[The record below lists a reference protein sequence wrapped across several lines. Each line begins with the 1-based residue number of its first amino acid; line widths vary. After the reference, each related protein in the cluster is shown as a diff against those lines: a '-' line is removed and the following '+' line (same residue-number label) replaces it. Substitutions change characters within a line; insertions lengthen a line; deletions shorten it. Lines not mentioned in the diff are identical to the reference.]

1 MRTNKEILKLLLENI
16 DRLRTGLCG
25 LANKLETITYHEYW
39 NITTYI
45 TTHRPKK
52 GSKLYGHGPDTG
64 NDEYYWKKGDK
75 ESRARWLK
83 YHIKICK
90 S

>member
-16 DRLRTGLCG
+16 DQLRTGLCG
-25 LANKLETITYHEYW
+25 LANRVDITYNEYYSIY
-39 NITTYI
+39 NYI
-45 TTHRPKK
+45 SRYRPNKK
-52 GSKLYGHGPDTG
+52 SKLYGHGPDIT
-64 NDEYYWKKGDK
+64 NNQYYWEKGDK